1 MNKVLKIQ
9 FDRARDRTRNF
20 DQVTLGAAA
29 LTVIFWASAFAGIRA
44 GLQSYSPESVALLRY
59 LTASVCLAGY
69 ALLTRMPL
77 PALRDVPGI
86 ALTGFLGFSFYNV
99 ALNAGEQRIPA
110 GTASLIIAS
119 APVFVA
125 LMAGAFYKERLRLR
139 SWLGILLSFA
149 GVAVISVKPQAGLRI
164 SLDAVIVL
172 AAAVAQAAYTASQKP
187 FLKKYTPLQFA
198 SYAIWAGALFLAV
211 FSPRLAAEMRTAST
225 QLDACRGVYGDIPGG
240 NRLCVL
246 VGRAEPP
253 ARLAGRKLPLP
264 GAGGRHPDRLDLA
277 GRAAR
282 PARAAGRPA
291 GPGRGDP
298 GECQAA
304 LQPGPPV
311 SSRAPDQ
318 LFLTCSISC
327 STLTLD
333 CSPVCMFFRL
343 YWPSLTS
350 SSPTMTAKG
359 IPSLLA

>member
-9 FDRARDRTRNF
+9 FDRARARTRQF

-59 LTASVCLAGY
+59 LTASVCLAVY

-139 SWLGILLSFA
+139 SWLGILLSFV

-164 SLDAVIVL
+164 SFDAVIVL

-211 FSPRLAAEMRTAST
+211 FTPRLAAEMRTASVSST
-225 QLDACRGVYGDIPGG
+225 LAVVYMGIFPGAIGYVCWSVVLSRLPASRAGSFLYLVPAVAILIAWIWLGERPDLPALLGGLLVLAGVILV
-240 NRLCVL
+240 NARL
-246 VGRAEPP
+246 RSSP
-253 ARLAGRKLPLP
+253 ARP
-264 GAGGRHPDRLDLA
+264 
-277 GRAAR
+277 
-282 PARAAGRPA
+282 
-291 GPGRGDP
+291 
-298 GECQAA
+298 
-304 LQPGPPV
+304 
-311 SSRAPDQ
+311 
-318 LFLTCSISC
+318 
-327 STLTLD
+327 
-333 CSPVCMFFRL
+333 
-343 YWPSLTS
+343 
-350 SSPTMTAKG
+350 
-359 IPSLLA
+359 